1 MLERIPVHLMSR
13 CSSSYIIVSI
23 IISTVFINLINI
35 IITITKMLQEMA
47 VEVDVGQT
55 GFFIFPNFL
64 EMMQRS
70 TNINKCWFV
79 LIFHR
84 LIINSSSL
92 LGNMT
97 SFVRMTRY
105 ERPLRF
111 LTWWDISRNC
121 EIFLHGQLFL
131 TCWDIRRNSLSD
143 FKLVFII
150 SRMVTVS

>member
-35 IITITKMLQEMA
+35 IITITKMLKEMA

-70 TNINKCWFV
+70 TNINKN
-79 LIFHR
+79 I
-84 LIINSSSL
+84 
-92 LGNMT
+92 
-97 SFVRMTRY
+97 
-105 ERPLRF
+105 
-111 LTWWDISRNC
+111 D
-121 EIFLHGQLFL
+121 LF
-131 TCWDIRRNSLSD
+131 
-143 FKLVFII
+143 
-150 SRMVTVS
+150 